1 MFNSIEE
8 FDNLYE
14 ELVEISHKI
23 RPYYDVDK
31 VKSYSVYIWTKGD
44 LDNSENVF
52 DIMPNEIVFY
62 VKDHEIIEEAMPIIE
77 EIQAKLRELNPTDEN
92 KEATI

>member
-8 FDNLYE
+8 FDNWYE

-23 RPYYDVDK
+23 DPYYDIDK
-31 VKSYSVYIWTKGD
+31 IKSYSVYIWTKGD

-52 DIMPNEIVFY
+52 DIRPNEIVFY
-62 VKDHEIIEEAMPIIE
+62 VKDHEIIEEAIPIIK
-77 EIQAKLRELNPTDEN
+77 EIQAKLRELNPTMD
-92 KEATI
+92 KI